1 MSSRAPGEKGNK
13 KGTEHISRERAPA
26 RAGAEAISP
35 GSRAGG
41 TGDQPVLEGWG
52 IRRTYRLGALAQWSH
67 IMRLMHAGLL
77 ERRTRATR
85 ERHERGVS
93 RSVGWA

>member
-35 GSRAGG
+35 SSRAGG

-77 ERRTRATR
+77 ERRTRARRVT
-85 ERHERGVS
+85 ETHAGK
-93 RSVGWA
+93 GM

>member
-1 MSSRAPGEKGNK
+1 MSSRAPGEKENK

-26 RAGAEAISP
+26 RAGAEATSP
-35 GSRAGG
+35 CSRAGS

-77 ERRTRATR
+77 ERRTRARRVT
-85 ERHERGVS
+85 ETHAGK
-93 RSVGWA
+93 GM